1 VKRRSAFTLTEL
13 LVVISIISIVS
24 AITFGVLTRAKHSAK
39 VATTIQN
46 LRSLHQAA
54 MLYQADYGGST
65 SGTIEEMGLPSCIG
79 TVWKAPTGYIEPFY
93 ADLKSPFGTP
103 QRRDYQPFVI
113 PSALDGMPIRWKDCT
128 ALKGE
133 RCVMYLDQFEDGWDP
148 VTQNLNV
155 QVHYKNKMARGVTL
169 AGNVVIARGYG
180 DYLNQS
186 WWIKPW

>member
-1 VKRRSAFTLTEL
+1 
-13 LVVISIISIVS
+13 
-24 AITFGVLTRAKHSAK
+24 
-39 VATTIQN
+39 
-46 LRSLHQAA
+46 

-93 ADLKSPFGTP
+93 ADLKSPFSTP
-103 QRRDYQPFVI
+103 PGKSYQAFVI

-133 RCVMYLDQFEDGWDP
+133 QCVMYFDQYEDGWDP
-148 VTQNLNV
+148 RAESLSVEV
-155 QVHYKNKMARGVTL
+155 QYKDKMARGITL
-169 AGNVVIARGYG
+169 AGNMVIARGYG
-180 DYLNQS
+180 DCYSQS